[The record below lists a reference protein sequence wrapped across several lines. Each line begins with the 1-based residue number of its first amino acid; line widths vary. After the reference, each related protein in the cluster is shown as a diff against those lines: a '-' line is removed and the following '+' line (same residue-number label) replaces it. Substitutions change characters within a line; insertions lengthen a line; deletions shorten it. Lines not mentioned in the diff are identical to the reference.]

1 MMSEFEVEGLSE
13 VINNIRKQASN
24 FEILANIAMEKS
36 LLIVERK
43 AKQNCP
49 VDDGTLRASITHI
62 IDVKEDAL
70 IGKVG
75 SNLEYAPYVHQG
87 TGVHAINGDGREDPW
102 SYQDAKGKWHR
113 TVGQKPQPFITDAIQ
128 EKKNDI
134 FTTFKEVLKR

>member
-1 MMSEFEVEGLSE
+1 MSEFEVEGLSD
-13 VINNIRKQASN
+13 VINNICKQASN
-24 FEILANIAMEKS
+24 FEFLANIAMERS
-36 LLIVERK
+36 LLIVENK

-49 VDDGTLRASITHI
+49 VDDGILRASITHTI
-62 IDVKEDAL
+62 EIKEDAL

-87 TGVHAINGDGREDPW
+87 TGVYAINGDGREDPW
-102 SYQDAKGKWHR
+102 SYQDAQGNWHK

-134 FTTFKEVLKR
+134 FTTFKEVLKQ

>member
-1 MMSEFEVEGLSE
+1 MSEFEVEGLSD

-24 FEILANIAMEKS
+24 FELLANIAMERS
-36 LLIVERK
+36 LLIVENK

-49 VDDGTLRASITHI
+49 VDDGILRASITHTI
-62 IDVKEDAL
+62 EIKEDAL

-87 TGVHAINGDGREDPW
+87 TGVYAINGDGREDPW
-102 SYQDAKGKWHR
+102 SYQDAQGNWHK

-134 FTTFKEVLKR
+134 FTTFKEVLKQ

>member
-1 MMSEFEVEGLSE
+1 MSEFEVEGLSD
-13 VINNIRKQASN
+13 VVNNLRKQASN
-24 FEILANIAMEKS
+24 FELLANIAMERS
-36 LLIVERK
+36 LLIVENK

-49 VDDGTLRASITHI
+49 VDDGILRASITHTI
-62 IDVKEDAL
+62 EIKEDAL

-87 TGVHAINGDGREDPW
+87 TGVYAINGDGREDPW
-102 SYQDAKGKWHR
+102 SYQDAQGNWNK

-134 FTTFKEVLKR
+134 FTTFKEVLKQ

>member
-1 MMSEFEVEGLSE
+1 MMSEFEVEGLND
-13 VINNIRKQASN
+13 VINNLRKYASN
-24 FEILANIAMEKS
+24 FEVLSNVAMEKS

-49 VDDGTLRASITHI
+49 VDDGTLRASITHTI
-62 IDVKEDAL
+62 EIKEDAL

-87 TGVHAINGDGREDPW
+87 TGVHALNGGGREDPW
-102 SYQDAKGKWHR
+102 SYQDAKGKWYR

-134 FTTFKEVLKR
+134 FNTFKEVLKQ